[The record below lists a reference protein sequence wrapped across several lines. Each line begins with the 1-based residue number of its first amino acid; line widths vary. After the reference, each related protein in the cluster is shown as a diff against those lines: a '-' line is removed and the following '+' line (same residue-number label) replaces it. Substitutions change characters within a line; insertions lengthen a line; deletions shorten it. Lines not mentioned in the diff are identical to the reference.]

1 MSGEKID
8 DPLVP
13 NQQKT
18 AANRMTHGRVADDS
32 QAVRKDASPFSL
44 PMTNKLF
51 RLAASVSWL
60 LVLTGQLTGC
70 DSPGDV
76 PCADSTQCAVG
87 QTCASGSCVPA
98 QRQTPTA
105 GAGGSIASPG
115 ASGSGGGNASGT
127 SSGGANPG
135 GVANPGGGVTSA
147 GASGSAGS
155 VSSGGHGDTTGTAGS
170 GQSGTAGNSTGGT
183 NGGMSG
189 GGTAAGGSPNTGG
202 QCKDDF
208 WAAANNGS
216 VTRYDFK
223 QGTSLPACTYVITH
237 TGGGSDGDWDT
248 VEGIST
254 GDGGY
259 FGAMN
264 TTDYAQGAACG
275 ACVEAS
281 YGGRQVVLTIVDEC
295 PVGSNPKCTKGH
307 IDLSRK
313 AIRQLEPNSSMED
326 LHGISW
332 RYVKCPATGNVKARL
347 HPNQNADWQP
357 VVIENG
363 IYPLKSVTLN
373 GMNASRAGN
382 TSGGNGWVVSGK
394 QTPYSV
400 KATDVNGSVVSFD
413 FSGGTSLK
421 DVGVQFTCK

>member
-1 MSGEKID
+1 M
-8 DPLVP
+8 
-13 NQQKT
+13 
-18 AANRMTHGRVADDS
+18 M
-32 QAVRKDASPFSL
+32 
-44 PMTNKLF
+44 NKLP

-60 LVLTGQLTGC
+60 LVLAAQLSGC
-70 DSPGDV
+70 DTAEDA
-76 PCADSTQCAVG
+76 PCADSTQCAAG
-87 QTCASGSCVPA
+87 QACVSGSCAPA
-98 QRQTPTA
+98 QQTQTPTA
-105 GAGGSIASPG
+105 GAGGSVVTPG
-115 ASGSGGGNASGT
+115 ASGSVSASGS
-127 SSGGANPG
+127 SSGGNSSTG
-135 GVANPGGGVTSA
+135 GVINTGT
-147 GASGSAGS
+147 SGSAGS
-155 VSSGGHGDTTGTAGS
+155 VSVGGHGGSTSTAGS
-170 GQSGTAGNSTGGT
+170 SQGGAAGGGAGGASAGT
-183 NGGMSG
+183 SG
-189 GGTAAGGSPNTGG
+189 GGSAGGNQNSAG

-264 TTDYAQGAACG
+264 TSDYAQGAACG

-281 YGGRQVVLTIVDEC
+281 YGGKKVVLTIVDEC

-326 LHGISW
+326 LHGVSW

-382 TSGGNGWVVSGK
+382 TSGGNGWIVSGK
-394 QTPYSV
+394 KTPYAV
-400 KATDVNGSVVSFD
+400 KATDVNGGVLSFD

-421 DVGVQFTCK
+421 DVGMQFTCK